1 MPSIVDFLSD
11 FTNQGQMHDYAHAS
25 RLYLD
30 DTYALAPKNSWIFYV
45 VFSINPAAISEVQW
59 INQNRDYE
67 AGMLVKSCDLP
78 KYKIKTE
85 TINQYNRKTLVQQ
98 NITYEPISIS
108 FHDDMSNVTNSLWVN
123 YFRYYYR
130 DTWWGQSVRTGATL
144 TSGQRPA
151 AFQNNWKYSPEIGIK
166 DPLGRGGINGKF
178 GLNNNQSVPFFNAI
192 TIYQLNAKR
201 FTSYVLVNPL
211 LESWEH
217 DQLDQNQGS
226 KFAQSRCSVGYE
238 TVFYGEGRVSRDN
251 PQGFATFHYDLT
263 PSPLSLAGGG
273 NSTLFGPGG
282 IVQGAEDLFGSTN
295 RLLSGQSAGGGILGA
310 VGIGIQGSNL
320 IKNYKNIT
328 KASLQAEGQS
338 ILNSA
343 IKGALTSNA
352 GGLSGLIGG
361 GLGSLG
367 KSLGFGPQVG
377 TMLVGSNF
385 QPTQTIGTAGV
396 VGSSTLVSNTDTA
409 SRAQTAAQSLVF
421 SQTSIN
427 SIDPADVDSV
437 LTQQTALLTASQEK
451 LNYGLANK
459 DTVEAAVNAAYAQ
472 DGPQAAALVRQQ
484 AAQQGYV
491 DPAQSQAE
499 VDAYKKNITQV
510 YDQLVVGNSPNSQ
523 RNAGS
528 YNPDVVV
535 SPVPNNPIK
544 ITPIEK

>member
-1 MPSIVDFLSD
+1 
-11 FTNQGQMHDYAHAS
+11 
-25 RLYLD
+25 LYLD

-45 VFSINPAAISEVQW
+45 VFSINPMAISEVQW

-78 KYKIKTE
+78 KFKIATE

-98 NITYEPISIS
+98 KITYEPISIS

-130 DTWWGQSVRTGATL
+130 DTWWGQSVRTGSSL
-144 TSGQRPA
+144 TAGQRPA

-238 TVFYGEGRVSRDN
+238 SVFYGEGRVARDN
-251 PQGFATFHYDLT
+251 PQGFATFHYDLS

-273 NSTLFGPGG
+273 NNSLFGPGG
-282 IVQGAEDLFGSTN
+282 IVQGAEDLFGATN
-295 RLLSGQSAGGGILGA
+295 KLLSGQSAGGGILGA

-385 QPTQTIGTAGV
+385 KPTQTIGTAGV
-396 VGSSTLVSNTDTA
+396 VGSSSLVANDDTA
-409 SRAQTAAQSLVF
+409 SRAQTAAESLVLT
-421 SQTSIN
+421 QTSIN
-427 SIDPADVDSV
+427 SIDPADVDSI
-437 LTQQTALLTASQEK
+437 LTQQTAFLKASQDK
-451 LNYGLANK
+451 LKYGLDNK

-472 DGPQAAALVRQQ
+472 DGPAAAALVRQQ

-499 VDAYKKNITQV
+499 VNAYQKNITQV

-535 SPVPNNPIK
+535 TPVPNNPVK
-544 ITPIEK
+544 ITPIK

>member
-1 MPSIVDFLSD
+1 MPSIVDFLTE

-59 INQNRDYE
+59 INQNREYE

-78 KYKIKTE
+78 KFKIATE

-98 NITYEPISIS
+98 KISYDPVSIS

-130 DTWWGQSVRTGATL
+130 DTWWGQSVRTGSTL
-144 TSGQRPA
+144 TAGQRPA

-201 FTSYVLVNPL
+201 FTSYILVNPL

-217 DQLDQNQGS
+217 DQLDQTQGS
-226 KFAQSRCSVGYE
+226 KFAQSRCTVGYE
-238 TVFYGEGRVSRDN
+238 TVFYGEGRVARDN

-263 PSPLSLAGGG
+263 PSPLSIAGGG
-273 NSTLFGPGG
+273 NNSLFGPGG
-282 IVQGAEDLFGSTN
+282 IVQGAEDLFGSTD

-310 VGIGIQGSNL
+310 AGIAIQGSNL
-320 IKNYKNIT
+320 IRNYRNVT

-343 IKGALTSNA
+343 IKGALTSPQ

-385 QPTQTIGTAGV
+385 QPTQTVGTAGA
-396 VGSSTLVSNTDTA
+396 VGSFAPLTTA
-409 SRAQTAAQSLVF
+409 QQNANEKAAQTGAESLIF
-421 SQTSIN
+421 SADSIN
-427 SIDPADVDSV
+427 TIDPADAADVIS
-437 LTQQTALLTASQEK
+437 TQETLLARSQK
-451 LNYGLANK
+451 NLDYAKANK
-459 DTVEAAVNAAYAQ
+459 DAVDAAVNAAYAQ
-472 DGPQAAALVRQQ
+472 DGPAAAALIRQQ
-484 AAQQGYV
+484 AAQNGYV

-499 VDAYKKNITQV
+499 IAAYKQNLLNLNKV
-510 YDQLVVGNSPNSQ
+510 FY
-523 RNAGS
+523 
-528 YNPDVVV
+528 
-535 SPVPNNPIK
+535 
-544 ITPIEK
+544 E

>member
-59 INQNRDYE
+59 INQNREYE
-67 AGMLVKSCDLP
+67 AGMLVKACDLP
-78 KYKIKTE
+78 KFKIQTE

-98 NITYEPISIS
+98 KINYDPVSIA

-144 TSGQRPA
+144 TAGQRPA
-151 AFQNNWKYSPEIGIK
+151 AFQNNWKYSPELGIK

-201 FTSYVLVNPL
+201 FTSYILVNPL
-211 LESWEH
+211 IEAWEH
-217 DQLDQNQGS
+217 DQLDQAQGS
-226 KFAQSRCSVGYE
+226 KFAQSKCTVGYE

-320 IKNYKNIT
+320 IKNYQNIT

-343 IKGALTSNA
+343 IKGALTNNQ

-385 QPTQTIGTAGV
+385 QPSPTVGLQSTAGLPSPTV
-396 VGSSTLVSNTDTA
+396 NFNAGTP
-409 SRAQTAAQSLVF
+409 AALDATSLIL
-421 SQTSIN
+421 SPGN
-427 SIDPADVDSV
+427 DLADSV
-437 LTQQTALLTASQEK
+437 EGLQKQLADQNALETTLLQKNADATAQK
-451 LNYGLANK
+451 QIV
-459 DTVEAAVNAAYAQ
+459 DAAVNAALAS
-472 DGPQAAALVRQQ
+472 DGPEAAALVR
-484 AAQQGYV
+484 AQYASTGYV
-491 DPAQSQAE
+491 APSQYQAQLQAIKDNQALIE
-499 VDAYKKNITQV
+499 ENIKAR
-510 YDQLVVGNSPNSQ
+510 S
-523 RNAGS
+523 
-528 YNPDVVV
+528 
-535 SPVPNNPIK
+535 I
-544 ITPIEK
+544 